1 MKSYTLKIEPIS
13 PFLTPLESDTL
24 FGHICWALEYLG
36 GFTGSKNLIN
46 FLDEFNKQN
55 PPFIMTNAFPAGYLP
70 FPLLPPF
77 TNEEKLDLRDRY
89 IEKGKGD
96 EFGFIQWLKE
106 LSRQKYIALDTF
118 SQYRRDF
125 SKYDLYAA
133 VLEGTLSGYRFSK
146 SNQDAAAEVQE
157 EDSKTVEVYHN
168 AINRITGTVKEGQLF
183 SKNSTFY
190 KQDVTFHVYL
200 KTGYFTL
207 EELKKIFE
215 YISLNGFGADKSTG
229 SGRFEFE
236 LEPGVPFNDIE
247 DFNAYLLLSNTHPH
261 ILQHHSSY
269 YTTQTKFGKLGG
281 TFSTNSKYSPFKN
294 PVILLNPGS
303 VILSQEP
310 AVFFGENFNE
320 VHPQLSQ
327 IRHYGIGY
335 PVKMRLKNEL

>member
-36 GFTGSKNLIN
+36 GFTGSKNLTN
-46 FLDEFNKQN
+46 FLEEFDKQN
-55 PPFIMTNAFPAGYLP
+55 PPLIMTNAFPAGYLP

-77 TNEEKLDLRDRY
+77 TNEEKVDLRDRY

-106 LSRQKYIALDTF
+106 LSRQEYIALDTF
-118 SQYRRDF
+118 FQYRHAF

-146 SNQDAAAEVQE
+146 FSQDSAAEVPEVESQ
-157 EDSKTVEVYHN
+157 TVEVYHN
-168 AINRITGTVKEGQLF
+168 AIDRITGKVKEGQLF

-190 KQDVTFHVYL
+190 KQDVRFHVYL
-200 KTGYFTL
+200 KTGYFTI

-215 YISLNGFGADKSTG
+215 YISMNGFGADKSTG

-247 DFNAYLLLSNTHPH
+247 DFNAYLLFSNTHPSV
-261 ILQHHSSY
+261 LQHHSSY

-281 TFSTNSKYSPFKN
+281 TFSTNSKYSPFKY

-303 VILSQEP
+303 VILSQES
-310 AVFFGENFNE
+310 AEFFGENFNE

-327 IRHYGIGY
+327 VRHYGIGY